1 MDRTAALALVTGVV
15 ALSLVAAPATMA
27 DWGEQAGFD
36 VEPVAQSD
44 VRNETPVLQYENL
57 SSSARWAVRRAIESE
72 DGHYTVYGR
81 ENWPDRFFYSDYSAP
96 GHGQYAIV
104 YEGQHYR
111 LTTYASGGFPFVYW
125 LMELPFV
132 VYGLVLLLVGYRT
145 GRGKRSPRTAVLA
158 TIPGVAFHLLGPEF
172 NFPLLDPWAFVQL
185 GIAATI
191 GLVAGLVWTGRS

>member
-1 MDRTAALALVTGVV
+1 MDGPTRHR
-15 ALSLVAAPATMA
+15 
-27 DWGEQAGFD
+27 
-36 VEPVAQSD
+36 
-44 VRNETPVLQYENL
+44 VR
-57 SSSARWAVRRAIESE
+57 
-72 DGHYTVYGR
+72 DGYYTVYGR

-96 GHGQYAIV
+96 VGGQYAIV

-132 VYGLVLLLVGYRT
+132 AYGLALLLVGYRT
-145 GRGKRSPRTAVLA
+145 VQGKRSPRTALLA

-172 NFPLLDPWAFVQL
+172 NFPLLNPGAFVQL

-191 GLVAGLVWTGRS
+191 GLVAVLVWTGRS